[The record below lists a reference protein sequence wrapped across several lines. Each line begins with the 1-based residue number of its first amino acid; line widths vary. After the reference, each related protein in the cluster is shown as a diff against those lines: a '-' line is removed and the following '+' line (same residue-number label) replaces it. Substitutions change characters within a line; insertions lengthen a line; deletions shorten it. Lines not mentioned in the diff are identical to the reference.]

1 MLCFYQKMEKYRRL
15 CDYIKMKYVKDRFEI
30 VLVGRS
36 NVGKSTLM
44 RLLTGKS
51 VKVGRRPG
59 VTLKPTSVCK
69 SDLVLTDLPGFG
81 FMSGVNEKRQSVVK
95 NNIISYI
102 EDNTDKIK
110 LAVLVVDGAIFLD
123 IANRWQKRN
132 EIPIDIEFF
141 YFLKELNI
149 DIILAVNK
157 ADKIK
162 NLNLTLDGIVE
173 CLGMDAPWSQW
184 KNIVAPISAKKNDI
198 SMLKELIRDRLHK
211 KGRDDLFKFV

>member
-1 MLCFYQKMEKYRRL
+1 
-15 CDYIKMKYVKDRFEI
+15 MKYVKDRFEI

-81 FMSGVNEKRQSVVK
+81 FMSGVNEKRQSIVK

>member
-1 MLCFYQKMEKYRRL
+1 MEKYRRL

>member
-1 MLCFYQKMEKYRRL
+1 
-15 CDYIKMKYVKDRFEI
+15 MKYVKDRFEI